1 VSSLFKKLST
11 LLAKN
16 AFSFAI
22 IVGDLFVDPTSPTAA
37 DDEDMEALLKGEIK
51 VPLPTYFTLNSY
63 ALPQRVVEKLESSN
77 GELTPNLYFL
87 GKRTTIKT
95 SEGIKIVAL
104 GGTLNSN
111 IIGGLSKDKY
121 LPFYTESDAKSLF
134 GANSADILITSQWP
148 SSIRAGSKVAFNSD
162 LDEPPAHQCIA
173 DLCATLK
180 PRYHFSTST
189 NTFWEREPFF
199 HMPNEGTEDHKPI
212 TRFIS
217 LASYNNIANQRW
229 LYAFSMDPSA
239 ALPMSIPPGTT
250 VSPLLGKFQKRTRL
264 PDQEQSYSRFAKPD
278 HQHRSSKR
286 SRPQPTPSECFF
298 CLSNP
303 NLATHLITSIG
314 TDAYLTTAKGPLST
328 PTTFPI
334 LGFPAHI
341 LIIPLPHAPT
351 LDLIA
356 NLATRTST
364 VQEMQRYRQALQ
376 AMVRHQSKGELGA
389 VTWEVSRAGGV
400 HVHWQ
405 FLPVSTDLVKR
416 GLVEAAFRVEAEN
429 ERYPHFRA
437 EDINNDGVSEQ
448 SDHFRVWI
456 WRAGDGD
463 AEINADIEKSL
474 VLRLPSDQRF
484 DVQFGRRVLA
494 KLLQLET
501 RLDWKDCMQSQ
512 AGEVEDA
519 KAFKKAFRDFDFS
532 IAEDDSRATPTSR
545 PA

>member
-1 VSSLFKKLST
+1 VSSVFKKLSS
-11 LLAKN
+11 LHAKN
-16 AFSFAI
+16 VFTFAI
-22 IVGDLFVDPTSPTAA
+22 IVGDLFADPSSSTAA
-37 DDEDMEALLKGEIK
+37 DNGDMEALLKGDLKI
-51 VPLPTYFTLNSY
+51 PLPTYFTLNSY
-63 ALPQRVVEKLESSN
+63 ALPLRVVEKLESSN

-87 GKRTTIKT
+87 GKRTTIQT
-95 SEGIKIVAL
+95 SEGIRIVAL
-104 GGTLNSN
+104 GGKLDTNV
-111 IIGGLSKDKY
+111 IGGLSKDKY

-134 GANSADILITSQWP
+134 GANTADILITSQWP

-199 HMPNEGTEDHKPI
+199 HMPSEGIEDYRPI

-217 LASYNNIANQRW
+217 LATYNNAANQKW
-229 LYAFSMDPSA
+229 LYAFSLDPSA
-239 ALPMSIPPGTT
+239 DLPLNTPPGTT
-250 VSPLLGKFQKRTRL
+250 ASPLFGKSQKRARF

-278 HQHRSSKR
+278 HHNRPSKR
-286 SRPQPTPSECFF
+286 SRPPPTPSECFF

-314 TDAYLTTAKGPLST
+314 SDAYLTTAKGPLST

-334 LGFPAHI
+334 LGFPAHY

-356 NLATRTST
+356 DPATRTST
-364 VQEMQRYRQALQ
+364 VKEMQRYRKALQ

-389 VTWEVSRAGGV
+389 VTWEVSRASGV
-400 HVHWQ
+400 HIHWQ
-405 FLPVSTDLVKR
+405 FLPISTDMVKR
-416 GLVEAAFRVEAEN
+416 GLVEAAFKVEAEN
-429 ERYPHFRA
+429 EKYPHFTA
-437 EDINNDGVSEQ
+437 EEVDDGISEQ

-463 AEINADIEKSL
+463 AEDDVERSL
-474 VLRLPSDQRF
+474 VLQLPYNQRF

-494 KLLQLET
+494 KLLQLEA
-501 RLDWKDCMQSQ
+501 RLDWKDCMQSEAEEIQ
-512 AGEVEDA
+512 DA
-519 KAFKKAFRDFDFS
+519 EAFKKAFKDFDFS
-532 IAEDDSRATPTSR
+532 LAED
-545 PA
+545 